1 MVRCFV
7 ALSRWGLLVDIT
19 PLRESRDFRLI
30 WLSQLATTGG
40 RQVVLVAVPFQVY
53 LLTHSSLAVGLLGLF
68 QAVPIVGAGLYGGA
82 LADRFDRRQLQ
93 LIGKALVAVTSIALA
108 FEAAGSRTPIWSIY
122 LVVAISAAASVID
135 QSARA
140 ATIPRLVS
148 RRLFPS
154 AASLSQVLFQSGAI
168 IGPALAGLLL
178 SHTSVAVAYALDAA
192 CFVPGAAL
200 IWQLS
205 PQPPL
210 QGHGVVLGWRAPA
223 DAIRYVAKN
232 RLLLGIFSADLIAMI
247 FGMPTAVF
255 PALALSVFK
264 IGAGG
269 LGLLYAAP
277 AVGALVGSLF
287 SGWVRR
293 VQRQGM
299 AIIVAIIVWG
309 IAIAGFGLSGSARW
323 VGLLLLAVAGGGDMV
338 SAIFRSTILQLS
350 IPDSLRGRMSAFQLM
365 VVTTGPRLGDLEA
378 GAVASLLGPIFSVV
392 SGGVACVAG
401 ILILAV
407 GLPELRRQRATPE
420 SAPAGP
426 FEPATITPPPL

>member
-7 ALSRWGLLVDIT
+7 VLSRLGLLVDIT

-40 RQVVLVAVPFQVY
+40 RQVVLVAVPFQIY

-68 QAVPIVGAGLYGGA
+68 QAVPIVLAGLYGGT
-82 LADRFDRRQLQ
+82 LADRFDRRRLQ
-93 LIGKALVAVTSIALA
+93 LIGKTVVAVTSTALA
-108 FEAAGSRTPIWSIY
+108 IGAAANRTPLWSIY
-122 LVVAISAAASVID
+122 IIVAVSAAASVID

-154 AASLSQVLFQSGAI
+154 ATSLSQVLFQSGAI

-178 SHTSVAVAYALDAA
+178 ARTNVAVAYMVDVS
-192 CFVPGAAL
+192 CFVPGAAF

-210 QGHGVVLGWRAPA
+210 RGHGVVLGWRAPA
-223 DAIRYVAKN
+223 EAIRYVAKN
-232 RLLLGIFSADLIAMI
+232 RLLIGIFSADLIAMV

-277 AVGALVGSLF
+277 AAGALVGSLF
-287 SGWVRR
+287 SGWVRS
-293 VQRQGM
+293 VKRQGLAVII
-299 AIIVAIIVWG
+299 AIVIWG
-309 IAIAGFGLSGSARW
+309 VAIAGFGVSGNARW

-350 IPDSLRGRMSAFQLM
+350 IPDRWRGRMSAFQLM

-401 ILILAV
+401 ILILAFA
-407 GLPELRRQRATPE
+407 LPELRRQRATLE
-420 SAPAGP
+420 AAPAGP
-426 FEPATITPPPL
+426 LDPASLTPPPL